1 MLSLDPLQLE
11 PVGGKGEEEEKEE
24 EEKEEEEKEEAGG
37 DLHALVTLG

>member
-1 MLSLDPLQLE
+1 LE
-11 PVGGKGEEEEKEE
+11 PVGGKGEE